1 MLASPGG
8 SSQGGVLSGLR
19 ARPDLSAFAKGKQMQ
34 LGAQA
39 GLENAQQVQQAG
51 VQQMQQESQLRQQ
64 DAGNKA
70 QRAGNDSQYR
80 MNENQMRNRMAVFNA
95 SLGYDQAAVNKQRQ
109 LGWQQTLLNNL
120 IGEL

>member
-1 MLASPGG
+1 
-8 SSQGGVLSGLR
+8 
-19 ARPDLSAFAKGKQMQ
+19 MQ
-34 LGAQA
+34 LGAA
-39 GLENAQQVQQAG
+39 SGLEQAQQRQNAD
-51 VQQMQQESQLRQQ
+51 VQQMQQDSQLRQQ

-70 QRAGNDSQYR
+70 QRASNDSQYR
-80 MNENQMRNRMAVFNA
+80 MNENQMRSRMSVFNT